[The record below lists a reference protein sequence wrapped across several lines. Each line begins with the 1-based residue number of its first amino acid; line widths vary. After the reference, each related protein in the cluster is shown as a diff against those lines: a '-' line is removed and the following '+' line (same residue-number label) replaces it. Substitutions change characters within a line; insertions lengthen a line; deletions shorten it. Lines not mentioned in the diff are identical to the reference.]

1 MELPRRF
8 ENRPNGRIRLHHSF
22 NGNNT
27 ELDYFISRAP
37 AVVGVVFVYGLDGFR
52 VLITQR
58 SNKMMDEAGKFGVP
72 CGYLDWD
79 ETGYFGMMRE
89 MYEETSFFMPDYDKF
104 QIFNNNKQPFF
115 VKDDPKTDKRQNV
128 SLLYVTAY
136 DFEGK
141 ADQFP
146 LAEIEAFTCRE
157 TAKVMLMRVID
168 FFSTSM
174 KYEWAFNHDETIQ
187 MALQYF
193 NKNFNRA
200 EL

>member
-1 MELPRRF
+1 MF
-8 ENRPNGRIRLHHSF
+8 ENRPNGRIRLKYNF

-37 AVVGVVFVYGLDGFR
+37 AVVGVVLICGVDNMK
-52 VLITQR
+52 VLVSKR
-58 SNKMMDEAGKFGVP
+58 SDKMMDEAGKMGVP

-89 MYEETSFFMPDYDKF
+89 VYEETSFFMPDFEKY

-115 VKDDPKTDKRQNV
+115 VKDNPKTDKRQNV

-136 DFEGK
+136 DFINEPD
-141 ADQFP
+141 AFP
-146 LAEIEAFTCRE
+146 LAEIEAFSCKE
-157 TAKVMLMRVID
+157 TAMVKLMNMSE
-168 FFSTSM
+168 FYGTSL
-174 KYEWAFNHDETIQ
+174 KYDWAFNHDETIKSAMQ
-187 MALQYF
+187 FF